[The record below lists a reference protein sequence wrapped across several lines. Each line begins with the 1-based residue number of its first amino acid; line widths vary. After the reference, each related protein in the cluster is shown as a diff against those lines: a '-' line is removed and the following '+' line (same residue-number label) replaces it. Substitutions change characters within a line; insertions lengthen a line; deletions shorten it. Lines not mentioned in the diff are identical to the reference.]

1 MLSIENYNSHKIF
14 EFKAVIFDSSPLI
27 WRGLKVSGA
36 ASFFEFHVA
45 LADVFGWTDYP
56 PHIFK
61 LYFDRS
67 KPLKLRLPFFPK
79 EKYKRNEMEAEIYL
93 GQYFRKPGQKVKYKV
108 FGEMSLKVYVELKS
122 ISDPEDWDVYPQC
135 TDGKNAS
142 IPQMFPEIYDFND
155 YLRILENPNHIL
167 YEEIQ
172 QEYQYW
178 KPKPFNRSEVI
189 FGDPR
194 EALDNFFAYLA
205 TTPQGRL

>member
-1 MLSIENYNSHKIF
+1 MLSIENYNSDKVF
-14 EFKAVIFDSSPLI
+14 EFKAVIFDSSPII
-27 WRGLKVSGA
+27 WRALKVPGSI
-36 ASFFEFHVA
+36 SFFDFHVA
-45 LADVFGWTDYP
+45 LSDCFGWTDYP

-67 KPLKLRLPFFPK
+67 KPLKLRLPFFLK

-93 GQYFRKPGQKVKYKV
+93 GQYFRKRGQKVKYKV

-122 ISDPEDWDVYPQC
+122 ITYPLEGDVYPQC

-155 YLRILENPNHIL
+155 YLRIIENPVHIL

-172 QEYQYW
+172 EEYKNW
-178 KPKPFNRSEVI
+178 RPKSFNKADVV
-189 FGDPR
+189 FNDPKA
-194 EALDNFFAYLA
+194 ALDDFFTFLA
-205 TTPQGRL
+205 TSPQGRI